1 MKKIIFIFFLV
12 TALSSINGQFVKF
25 NSRDVVFIKSLI
37 AESRFK
43 QIWLTNQ
50 SSWKLS
56 RPTTFVNLTEILIIL
71 GEGQSS
77 QYTSGLAFINGQEYD
92 INYLGGQFF
101 YEKAFLYKII
111 NMHYDGGGVMLDD
124 YSEWDIE
131 DEDYK
136 EKIAKWFIP
145 KYILL
150 TQDKRFILEPQS
162 QNKIRIKKV
171 EE

>member
-1 MKKIIFIFFLV
+1 MKKIILFFLLV
-12 TALSSINGQFVKF
+12 ISLSNLNAQFLKF
-25 NSRDVVFIKSLI
+25 NSRDVVFVKSLI
-37 AESRFK
+37 SESRFK
-43 QIWLTNQ
+43 HIWLTNQ

-71 GEGQSS
+71 DEGQTS
-77 QYTSGLAFINGQEYD
+77 QYSSGVAFINGQEYD
-92 INYLGGQFF
+92 IDYLGGQFF

-111 NMHYDGGGVMLDD
+111 NMHYDGGRVMLDD

-131 DEDYK
+131 DEEYK

-145 KYILL
+145 KYILI
-150 TQDKRFILEPQS
+150 TQDKRFILDPQT
-162 QNKIRIKKV
+162 QNKIRIKSV